1 MGGVPEMKTGNS
13 AWKKRILIVDDDRT
27 NVLILEEILGREFEI
42 KSVFDGES
50 ALETAGNF
58 KPDVILLDI
67 MMPNKDGYEV
77 CAGFRQKPGLSFTK
91 IILLSAKSMLDDR
104 LKGYQ
109 AGADDFITKPFDP
122 EELLAKV
129 RVFIRLKS
137 VQEIDRMKDD
147 LINLFSHE
155 TRTPLNSIMGFAKIL
170 GASDKADEHEK
181 ECVKHIIDSGR
192 TLLELVNKT
201 ILLCNLRNGTRMVV
215 ERRTD
220 FETIIEKASVS
231 VQDKIRGKN
240 IILLKDLDNGAL
252 PFKADEE
259 LIVAALTYVLE
270 NAVKYSP
277 YLAPVEISVRKDE
290 NGITCAVRDNGKGLE
305 KGSEQSDM
313 LFSGFYVGD
322 LEHHGRGHGL
332 SLLIVKH
339 IMLLHG
345 GTVSAVNNIN
355 EPGCTFT
362 LFLPNSLYA

>member
-1 MGGVPEMKTGNS
+1 MKTSTS

-27 NVLILEEILGREFEI
+27 NVLILEEILGGEFEI
-42 KSVFDGES
+42 KSVYDGDS
-50 ALETAGNF
+50 ALESAGDF

-77 CAGFRQKPGLSFTK
+77 CSRFRKKPGLSFTK

-155 TRTPLNSIMGFAKIL
+155 TRTPLNSILGFAQIL
-170 GASDKADEHEK
+170 GASEKFDEHEK
-181 ECVKHIIDSGR
+181 ECVKHIINSGR

-201 ILLCNLRNGTRMVV
+201 ILLCNLRNGTRTLV
-215 ERRTD
+215 EKRTD
-220 FETIIEKASVS
+220 FETIIEKASAS
-231 VQDKIRGKN
+231 VQDKIREKN
-240 IILLKDLDNGAL
+240 IILLKDLDNAGQS
-252 PFKADEE
+252 FNADEE
-259 LIVAALTYVLE
+259 LMVAALTYVLE

-277 YLAPVEISVRKDE
+277 YLGPVEISVRKDE
-290 NGITCAVRDNGKGLE
+290 NGISCDVKDNGKGLE
-305 KGSEQSDM
+305 KGREHADM

-332 SLLIVKH
+332 SLVIVKH
-339 IMLLHG
+339 IMLIHD

-362 LFLPNSLYA
+362 LFIPNSLYV

>member
-1 MGGVPEMKTGNS
+1 METEMKISNN
-13 AWKKRILIVDDDRT
+13 AWKKRILVVDDDRT

-42 KSVFDGES
+42 KSVYNGES
-50 ALETAGNF
+50 ALETAEDF
-58 KPDVILLDI
+58 KPDIILLDI
-67 MMPNKDGYEV
+67 MMPEKDGYEV
-77 CAGFRQKPGLSFTK
+77 CSIFRRKPGLKFTK

-155 TRTPLNSIMGFAKIL
+155 TRTPLNSILGFAKIL
-170 GASDKADEHEK
+170 GASEKFDEHEK
-181 ECVKHIIDSGR
+181 ECVKHIINSGK

-201 ILLCNLRNGTRMVV
+201 ILLCNLRNGTRVV
-215 ERRTD
+215 IEKKTD
-220 FETIIEKASVS
+220 FETIIEKAVDS
-231 VQDKIRGKN
+231 VQEKVREKN
-240 IILLKDLDNGAL
+240 IILLKDLNNVNI
-252 PFKADEE
+252 PFSADEE
-259 LIVAALTYVLE
+259 LLVAALTYVLE
-270 NAVKYSP
+270 NAVKFSP
-277 YLAPVEISVRKDE
+277 YLAPVEISLRKGE
-290 NGITCAVRDNGKGLE
+290 NGIACDVKDNGKGLE
-305 KGSEQSDM
+305 KGSGEQSDM

-332 SLLIVKH
+332 SLLIVKQ

-355 EPGCTFT
+355 EAGCTFT